1 MLFSLFAL
9 SGKVYLGIMELFSK
23 VVFSC
28 QGGVLTINQ
37 EALHLLLSY
46 TPGNPILN
54 LMPWQT
60 RTHCCEHI
68 GADTNVSPFARA
80 RNICCRHTFCV
91 RDTKNVSDFVQKHF
105 VSAKNV
111 SQFAQPKKHHGQQ
124 CVRNNVSSF
133 TRAFTKCASKIPA
146 QVFCI
151 FD

>member
-1 MLFSLFAL
+1 MGNTLPVLMLFSLFAL

-80 RNICCRHTFCV
+80 RNICCRHKFFV
-91 RDTKNVSDFVQKHF
+91 RDTKTVSDFVQKHF
-105 VSAKNV
+105 VSATNV
-111 SQFAQPKKHHGQQ
+111 SQFGQP
-124 CVRNNVSSF
+124 
-133 TRAFTKCASKIPA
+133 
-146 QVFCI
+146 
-151 FD
+151 